1 MSDHEDEIGRYLA
14 EARGTNG
21 QLLALA
27 GVVLTIA
34 GAVGISALET
44 AGLIE
49 FESMLQVMG
58 VIGPMVAAALGGYS
72 WAKRG

>member
-1 MSDHEDEIGRYLA
+1 MNEPEIGGEVL
-14 EARGTNG
+14 EARGASG
-21 QLLALA
+21 QLLALG

-49 FESMLQVMG
+49 FESVLQVMG